1 MINRVEKLSITK
13 VIITNFMS
21 KSPLYETDFMDWLTQ
36 QKLALA
42 SRDITALD
50 WENLA
55 EELDAMGISEK
66 NELKNRLIILLTHLL
81 KWQYQS
87 SKRSIS
93 WFTTIANQRDDL
105 QDLLNEKPSLKQ
117 YIPDILPKAYRNARR
132 EASAETGLVLST
144 FSEICPYDVQ
154 EILNPEFLCNTT
166 DDFERA
172 IKVIKNG
179 L

>member
-1 MINRVEKLSITK
+1 
-13 VIITNFMS
+13 MS
-21 KSPLYETDFMDWLTQ
+21 KSSPYETDFIDWLNQ
-36 QKLALA
+36 QKLALLN
-42 SRDITALD
+42 RDVTALD

-66 NELKNRLIILLTHLL
+66 NELKNRLMILLTHLL

-105 QDLLNEKPSLKQ
+105 QDLLTEKPSLKQ

-132 EASAETGLVLST
+132 EASAETGLKLGSFPET
-144 FSEICPYDVQ
+144 YSSNIED
-154 EILNPEFLCNTT
+154 ILNPEFLCNTT

-172 IKVIKNG
+172 VIG
-179 L
+179 S

>member
-1 MINRVEKLSITK
+1 
-13 VIITNFMS
+13 
-21 KSPLYETDFMDWLTQ
+21 
-36 QKLALA
+36 
-42 SRDITALD
+42 
-50 WENLA
+50 
-55 EELDAMGISEK
+55 MGISEK

-87 SKRSIS
+87 SKRSIG

-117 YIPDILPKAYRNARR
+117 YVPDILPKSYRNARR
-132 EASAETGLVLST
+132 EVSAETGLVLST
-144 FSEICPYDVQ
+144 FSEICPYDIQ

>member
-1 MINRVEKLSITK
+1 MINRVEKLSSLK
-13 VIITNFMS
+13 VIITNFMP

-42 SRDITALD
+42 SRDITAFD

-55 EELDAMGISEK
+55 EELDSMGISEK

-87 SKRSIS
+87 SKRSIG

-105 QDLLNEKPSLKQ
+105 QDILNEKPSLKQ
-117 YIPDILPKAYRNARR
+117 YVPDILPKSYRNARR
-132 EASAETGLVLST
+132 EVSAETGLVLST
-144 FSEICPYDVQ
+144 FSEICPYDIQ